1 MKNRNLQEILELL
14 QDSFPKVSQKTLIKI
29 IFTLKA
35 RESQFWLI
43 GFSRY
48 ESDKFNIWER
58 TLQKIIY
65 FLRDFWLLEYKQKK
79 LRTKWD
85 FLCNIYTLS
94 SDFVEMF
101 RSLEFFTKKI
111 FEYLDPI
118 IFMKRFFSYKLD
130 LKKKC
135 YKFKINWNRYIIQTK
150 WKFKWKIYWIEE
162 NKIINPFD
170 LLKT

>member
-1 MKNRNLQEILELL
+1 MNNLQEILQLL

-79 LRTKWD
+79 LRT
-85 FLCNIYTLS
+85 
-94 SDFVEMF
+94 
-101 RSLEFFTKKI
+101 
-111 FEYLDPI
+111 
-118 IFMKRFFSYKLD
+118 
-130 LKKKC
+130 
-135 YKFKINWNRYIIQTK
+135 
-150 WKFKWKIYWIEE
+150 
-162 NKIINPFD
+162 
-170 LLKT
+170 